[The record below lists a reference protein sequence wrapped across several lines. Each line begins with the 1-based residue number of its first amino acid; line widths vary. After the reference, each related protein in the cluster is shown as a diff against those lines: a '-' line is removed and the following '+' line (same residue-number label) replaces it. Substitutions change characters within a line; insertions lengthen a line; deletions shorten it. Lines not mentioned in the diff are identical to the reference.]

1 MPPVARHVILKLL
14 PLAAA
19 VGVLIAWFAHVEDN
33 GAWVLRNAAPPVM
46 VVLLAAL
53 VLVRG
58 GGRFSG
64 NGWRE
69 PFAVAG
75 FAVPAVGLSAYL
87 HYAYAVNLDGM
98 FAAGPGELF
107 RFLPVYTTG
116 AGMIGAVIG
125 WIIGRNVT

>member
-1 MPPVARHVILKLL
+1 MQRVARRVVWKLL

-19 VGVLIAWFAHVEDN
+19 VALLVAWFFRVEDN
-33 GAWVLRNAAPPVM
+33 GAWATRNAAPPV
-46 VVLLAAL
+46 VVLLLSAA

-58 GGRFSG
+58 GGRFTA

-69 PFAVAG
+69 PLAVAG

-98 FAAGPGELF
+98 FAEGPGELF
-107 RFLPVYTTG
+107 RFLPVYTSG
-116 AGMIGAVIG
+116 AGAIGAVIG
-125 WIIGRNVT
+125 WIVGRNVT

>member
-1 MPPVARHVILKLL
+1 MQRVAGRVVWKLL

-19 VGVLIAWFAHVEDN
+19 VAFLVAWFVRVEDN
-33 GAWVLRNAAPPVM
+33 SAWTTRNAAPPVL
-46 VVLLAAL
+46 VLLLSAAL
-53 VLVRG
+53 LVRG
-58 GGRFSG
+58 GGRFTG

-69 PFAVAG
+69 PLAVAG

-98 FAAGPGELF
+98 FAEGPGELF
-107 RFLPVYTTG
+107 RFLPVYTSG
-116 AGMIGAVIG
+116 AGAIGAVIG